1 MKYSINMAVL
11 KNLQNGVISKR
22 EKIISLEYPEWNSK
36 TGNLISE
43 EEYREFLAGL
53 E

>member
-1 MKYSINMAVL
+1 MAAL
-11 KNLQNGVISKR
+11 KNLQNGVISNC
-22 EKIISLEYPEWNSK
+22 ETIASPEYPQWNSRK
-36 TGNLISE
+36 GKLISE